1 MSLTKLTI
9 TAYTSDAY
17 TETAGVAEFMAS
29 INPENWKEEFSIK
42 YSASSTQGGLATKLR
57 LDHIESGKLDIVLV
71 FDGTGL
77 VSTIPLTMMGMSV
90 SDQIQSF
97 KDLTMK
103 PNGTIHEPNYLMLVW
118 GNFSFRG
125 LLTSLSID
133 YPLISP
139 SGTPLR
145 AKATASFES
154 SESVAT
160 AAQAAGLSS
169 PDMTHTRKVVS
180 GDTLSQMTYKIYGD
194 AGYYLTVARHND
206 LDQVRQLPIGISLDF
221 PPLETK

>member
-17 TETAGVAEFMAS
+17 TQKAGSAEFMAS
-29 INPENWKEEFSIK
+29 INPENWKEEYSIK

-57 LDHIESGKLDIVLV
+57 LDHIESGKLDITLV

-77 VSTIPLTMMGMSV
+77 VSTIPMNLQGLSV
-90 SDQIQSF
+90 ADQIQSF

-118 GNFSFRG
+118 GNFSYRG
-125 LLTSLSID
+125 LLTSLTID

-139 SGTPLR
+139 AGAPLR
-145 AKATASFES
+145 AKAQASFES
-154 SESVAT
+154 SQSVAT

-169 PDMTHTRKVVS
+169 PDMTHSRKVTS
-180 GDTLSQMTYKIYGD
+180 GDTLSQMTYNIYGD
-194 AGYYLTVARHND
+194 SGYYLTVARHNQ
-206 LDQVRQLPIGISLDF
+206 LDQVRQLPVGIYLDF
-221 PPLETK
+221 PPLD